1 MLRSYPDWAPDWE
14 LPARAGAESRRRWH
28 REMTWLIHGALDWR
42 AEETMKRVNK
52 YWLERCKRGDDI
64 ASEIFV
70 SSPAERVTE
79 LRRLHPE
86 IAEFIHLPRK
96 GQRGKYPR
104 RREAGPV
111 EMAVMDTAFVRM
123 LWREI
128 YGRKNRRQ
136 GDLSAES
143 IVVKYYA
150 DMDKELGTRDF
161 VEVTEDGIRKRAAK
175 YRIPA
180 EVTRQDAELAREFAG
195 L

>member
-1 MLRSYPDWAPDWE
+1 MPRSYPDWE
-14 LPARAGAESRRRWH
+14 LPARAGAESRRRWN
-28 REMTWLIHGALDWR
+28 REMTRLIHRALDWR
-42 AEETMKRVNK
+42 TEVTVKRLNE
-52 YWLERCKRGDDI
+52 YWLERRKRGDDI

-70 SSPAERVTE
+70 LSPAERVTE
-79 LRRLHPE
+79 LRRLHPQF
-86 IAEFIHLPRK
+86 AEYIHLPRK

-136 GDLSAES
+136 SDVSAES
-143 IVVKYYA
+143 LVVAYYA
-150 DMDKELGTRDF
+150 DMDRELSTRDF
-161 VEVTEDGIRKRAAK
+161 VEVTEDGIRKRASK

-180 EVTRQDAELAREFAG
+180 EVTRRDAELAREFAG
-195 L
+195 HS